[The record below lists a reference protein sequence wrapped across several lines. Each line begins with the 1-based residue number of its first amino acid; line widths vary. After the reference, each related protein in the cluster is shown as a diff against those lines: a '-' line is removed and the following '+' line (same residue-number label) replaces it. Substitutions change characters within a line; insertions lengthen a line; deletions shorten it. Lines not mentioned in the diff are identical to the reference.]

1 MTSLYLVAPT
11 YGTVIL
17 FLGIETAAK
26 GPLDGAAHS
35 LPACV
40 LSVVHVGYGVER
52 LARGVGRTARGRGP
66 WIRRLTND
74 VIPPVVH
81 ARCGDVARDGRATCM
96 HPIATDGRNI
106 RLIAADGCR

>member
-1 MTSLYLVAPT
+1 L
-11 YGTVIL
+11 
-17 FLGIETAAK
+17 LGIETAVK

-81 ARCGDVARDGRATCM
+81 ARCGDVAKDGRATCM
-96 HPIATDGRNI
+96 YASDCDGWKEHRS
-106 RLIAADGCR
+106 D